1 MERRQPFF
9 SVIVPTYRRPQQ
21 LATCLASLA
30 KLEYPGDRFEVIVV
44 DDGGGGALDAV
55 VATVRDALPV
65 TLLRQP
71 HVGPSGARNAGAVKA
86 KGDYLVFT
94 ADDCMPAVN
103 WLSTLAVR
111 AVAEPDS
118 AVGGA
123 IINALSDN
131 HYSTAT
137 HLLIEYL
144 YSYYNALPGAAQF
157 FTPNNLAVPTDRYH
171 AIGGFNESF
180 VRATGEDREFCDRWT
195 RHGYRMLYAPEV
207 IVTHAHPLTFR
218 DFVRQHFNYGR
229 GTFRYRTMQTS
240 LRAGQMSLEPMSFY
254 LNLLRA
260 SRSVAR
266 TKRKV
271 QLTLLLGVSQVANAA
286 GFVWESMERR
296 G

>member
-55 VATVRDALPV
+55 VATVRDSLPV

-71 HVGPSGARNAGAVKA
+71 HVGPSGARNAGAAKA
-86 KGDYLVFT
+86 KGEYLVFT
-94 ADDCMPAVN
+94 ADDCIPAVN
-103 WLSTLAVR
+103 WLSTLAMR

-123 IINALSDN
+123 IINALPDN

-137 HLLIEYL
+137 HLLVEYL
-144 YSYYNALPGAAQF
+144 YSYYNALPGAAKF

-195 RHGYRMLYAPEV
+195 RHGYRMRYAPEV
-207 IVTHAHPLTFR
+207 VVTHAHPLTFR
-218 DFVRQHFNYGR
+218 AFVRQHFNYGR
-229 GTFRYRTMQTS
+229 GTFRYRTMQAS

-266 TKRKV
+266 TKRNV
-271 QLTLLLGVSQVANAA
+271 RLTLLLGVSQVANAA

>member
-9 SVIVPTYRRPQQ
+9 SIIVPTYRRTQQ
-21 LATCLASLA
+21 LATCLATLA

-55 VATVRDALPV
+55 VTPVKGSLPV
-65 TLLRQP
+65 TLLRQS

-86 KGDYLVFT
+86 KGEYLVFT
-94 ADDCMPAVN
+94 ADDCMPAEN
-103 WLSTLAVR
+103 WLSMLATRV
-111 AVAEPDS
+111 VAEPDS

-123 IINALSDN
+123 IINALPDN
-131 HYSTAT
+131 LYSTAT

-144 YSYYNALPGAAQF
+144 YSYYNALPDTAQF
-157 FTPNNLAVPTDRYH
+157 FTPNNLAVPAARYR
-171 AIGGFNESF
+171 AIGGFDESF

-195 RHGYRMLYAPEV
+195 RHGYRMIYAPEV
-207 IVTHAHPLTFR
+207 IVAHAHPLTLRAFIH
-218 DFVRQHFNYGR
+218 QHFNYGR
-229 GTFRYRTMQTS
+229 GTFRYRTMQAS

-266 TKRKV
+266 TKRNV
-271 QLTLLLGVSQVANAA
+271 RLTLLLGVSQVANAS

>member
-9 SVIVPTYRRPQQ
+9 SIIVPTYRRTQQ
-21 LATCLASLA
+21 LATCLAALA
-30 KLEYPGDRFEVIVV
+30 KLEYPGDHFEVIVV

-55 VATVRDALPV
+55 VAPVKGSLSV
-65 TLLRQP
+65 TLLRQS
-71 HVGPSGARNAGAVKA
+71 HVGPSGARNAGAAKA
-86 KGDYLVFT
+86 KGEYLVFT
-94 ADDCMPAVN
+94 ADDCMPAEN
-103 WLSTLAVR
+103 WLSTLATRV
-111 AVAEPDS
+111 VAEPDS

-123 IINALSDN
+123 IINALPDN
-131 HYSTAT
+131 RYSTAT

-207 IVTHAHPLTFR
+207 IVTHAHPLTLR
-218 DFVRQHFNYGR
+218 AFVRQHFNYGR
-229 GTFRYRTMQTS
+229 GTFRYRTMQAS
-240 LRAGQMSLEPMSFY
+240 LRVGQMSLEPMSFY

>member
-1 MERRQPFF
+1 M
-9 SVIVPTYRRPQQ
+9 
-21 LATCLASLA
+21 
-30 KLEYPGDRFEVIVV
+30 
-44 DDGGGGALDAV
+44 
-55 VATVRDALPV
+55 
-65 TLLRQP
+65 
-71 HVGPSGARNAGAVKA
+71 
-86 KGDYLVFT
+86 
-94 ADDCMPAVN
+94 
-103 WLSTLAVR
+103 R

-123 IINALSDN
+123 IINALPDN

-144 YSYYNALPGAAQF
+144 YSYYNALPGAAKF

-195 RHGYRMLYAPEV
+195 RHGYRMRYAPEV
-207 IVTHAHPLTFR
+207 VVKHAHPLTFR
-218 DFVRQHFNYGR
+218 AFVRQHFNYGR
-229 GTFRYRTMQTS
+229 GTFRYRAMQAS

-266 TKRKV
+266 TKRNV
-271 QLTLLLGVSQVANAA
+271 RLTLLLGVSQVANAA